1 MGGIQ
6 VSINGRTNIDIV
18 FHDQNTESNSIKVVE
33 MESSDSLSSGKV
45 ALVSGTHGPSSH
57 TIHHN
62 NTGYYDAS
70 GSQVSFSSIT
80 RIGLKAS
87 RPMKLTDNQ
96 GNVTIRSDADRVS
109 FSDCAANSNLTLAP
123 LYTSGTASYTVFLY
137 GT

>member
-18 FHDQNTESNSIKVVE
+18 FHDQHTASNSIKVVE

-45 ALVSGTHGPSSH
+45 ALISGTHDSSSH
-57 TIHHN
+57 TIQHN

-70 GSQVSFSSIT
+70 GSQVSFSSVA

-96 GNVTIRSDADRVS
+96 GNVTIRSDADRIS
-109 FSDCAANSNLTLAP
+109 FSDCAANSNLTLTP

>member
-1 MGGIQ
+1 MSG
-6 VSINGRTNIDIV
+6 T
-18 FHDQNTESNSIKVVE
+18 TSIKIVE
-33 MESSDSLSSGKV
+33 MESSDSHDTGKV
-45 ALVSGTHGPSSH
+45 AIVSGTHDPSSH
-57 TIHHN
+57 TIQHN

-70 GSQVSFSSIT
+70 GSQVSFASIV

-96 GNVTIRSDADRVS
+96 GNVTIRSDAGRVS
-109 FSDCAANSNLTLAP
+109 FSDCAANSNLTLTP

>member
-1 MGGIQ
+1 M
-6 VSINGRTNIDIV
+6 SINGRTNVDIV
-18 FHDQNTESNSIKVVE
+18 FHDLSGTSSVKIVE
-33 MESSDSLSSGKV
+33 LESSDSHSTGKV
-45 ALVSGTHGPSSH
+45 AVVSGTHNTSSH

-70 GSQVSFSSIT
+70 GNQVSFSSIV

-109 FSDCAANSNLTLAP
+109 FSDCAANSNLTLTP
-123 LYTSGTASYTVFLY
+123 LFTSGTGSYTVFLY